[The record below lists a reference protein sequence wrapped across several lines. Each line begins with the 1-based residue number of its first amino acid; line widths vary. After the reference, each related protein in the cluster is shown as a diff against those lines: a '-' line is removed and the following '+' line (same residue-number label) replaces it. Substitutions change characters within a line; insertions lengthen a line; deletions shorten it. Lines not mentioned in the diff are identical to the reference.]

1 MVTETSLE
9 SFKEIKKDIG
19 RRQKMVIA
27 NTSIESYKEILTN
40 ISKRQKEVY
49 QVLLSLKC
57 ANNLMISKKSG
68 IPLQSVCGRMNELRN
83 KLKLVTFSHIGKCP
97 YTLRSTQYWKC
108 INR

>member
-19 RRQKMVIA
+19 RRQKMVY
-27 NTSIESYKEILTN
+27 N
-40 ISKRQKEVY
+40 
-49 QVLLSLKC
+49 VLKDLGP

-97 YTLRSTQYWKC
+97 YTKRSTQYWKC